1 MKTSSCMATSLSMQ
15 SVFSKKNSPVRSANY
30 QFAQVITEG
39 DKSSFPII
47 IPYERKFEMKYIV
60 TVTARQTQYLSSRT
74 VVEIKDGISPQEL
87 YRLLNSS
94 DYESEFKDV
103 VDWEMVDQDY
113 PEDFD
118 VESVEEDE
126 DSDYKTELCF
136 VLTEDG
142 SLVLGDVIDGEAD

>member
-1 MKTSSCMATSLSMQ
+1 
-15 SVFSKKNSPVRSANY
+15 
-30 QFAQVITEG
+30 
-39 DKSSFPII
+39 
-47 IPYERKFEMKYIV
+47 MKYIV
-60 TVTARQTQYLSSRT
+60 TVTARQMQYLRSRT

-87 YRLLNSS
+87 YRLLKSS
-94 DYESEFKDV
+94 DYDSEFEDV
-103 VDWEMVDQDY
+103 VDWEAVDQDY

-142 SLVLGDVIDGEAD
+142 DLVLGDVIDGEAD

>member
-1 MKTSSCMATSLSMQ
+1 
-15 SVFSKKNSPVRSANY
+15 
-30 QFAQVITEG
+30 
-39 DKSSFPII
+39 
-47 IPYERKFEMKYIV
+47 MKYIV
-60 TVTARQTQYLSSRT
+60 TVTARQMQYLRSRT